1 MKLTQN
7 EYDALLRQDLVSFIQ
22 KTFATVVPG
31 TRYLHNWHIEAIAW
45 HLQQVYSGQI
55 KRLIITLP
63 PRSLKSIITSV
74 AFPAWLLGMAPSNHI
89 ICVSYSQNLSD
100 KLALDCRAVIET
112 DWYRRIFPGTRLHS
126 DKNSVGE
133 FMTTQR
139 GGRLSTSVGG
149 TLTGRGGN
157 IIILD
162 DPHKADEGVLSE
174 TKREGAKDWFRNTLS
189 SRLDNKKEDAI
200 ILIQQRPHEDDL
212 AGYLLETGN
221 WAHLNLP
228 AIAEEPQNIPIGLN
242 RFYQRQIGDLL
253 HPERESQHELAVL
266 KSMLGSYNFAA
277 QYQQRPAP
285 MGGGLVKWEW
295 FEVFE
300 EELGQIYGDRIIQ
313 SWDTASKAEVQH
325 DWSVCTTWLYRN
337 KRFYL
342 QHVLRERLEYTQL
355 KARIIDHA
363 AQWNTDTV
371 LIEDKGAGISL
382 IQDLR
387 QDSDLSI
394 IDIMPEGDKAT
405 RMMTVTPMIESGRVY
420 IPDDASWLADLQ
432 HELVNFPKSKY
443 DDQVDSVSQ
452 FLNWARG
459 SLQSID
465 MSILT
470 TFPSIFE
477 THIPGDWE
485 SQRDYLGGINEG
497 LF

>member
-1 MKLTQN
+1 MKLTQL

-31 TRYLHNWHIEAIAW
+31 TTYQHNWHIEAIAW
-45 HLQQVYSGQI
+45 HLQQVHLGRI

-74 AFPAWLLGMAPSNHI
+74 AYPAWLLGQDPSNHM

-100 KLALDCRAVIET
+100 KLALDCRAVIES

-133 FMTTQR
+133 FMTTRR

-157 IIILD
+157 IIIID
-162 DPHKADEGVLSE
+162 DPHKADEGILSD

-189 SRLDNKKEDAI
+189 SRLDNKAEDAI
-200 ILIQQRPHEDDL
+200 ILIQQRLHEDDL
-212 AGYLLETGN
+212 AGYLLETGD
-221 WAHLNLP
+221 WVHLNLP
-228 AIAEEPQNIPIGLN
+228 AIAEEPQMIPIGLN
-242 RFYQRQIGDLL
+242 RFYQRQVDDVL
-253 HPERESQHELAVL
+253 HPERESRHELAIL
-266 KSMLGSYNFAA
+266 KNTLGSYNFAA

-295 FEVFE
+295 FKIIEG
-300 EELGQIYGDRIIQ
+300 ELGQEYGDRIIQ
-313 SWDTASKAEVQH
+313 SWDTASKAEAMH
-325 DWSVCTTWLYRN
+325 DWSVCTTWLYRY

-342 QHVLRERLEYTQL
+342 LHVLRERLEYTQL
-355 KARIIDHA
+355 KAQIIDHA
-363 AQWNTDTV
+363 IRWNTDTV
-371 LIEDKGAGISL
+371 LIEDKGAGTSL

-387 QDSDLSI
+387 YDSDLSV
-394 IDIMPEGDKAT
+394 IDIIPEGDKAT
-405 RMMTVTPMIESGRVY
+405 RMMTVTPIIESGRVY
-420 IPDDASWLADLQ
+420 IPAEAGWLAVLQ
-432 HELVNFPKSKY
+432 HELVNFPKSKF

-452 FLNWARG
+452 FLNWSRK

-470 TFPSIFE
+470 LFPTLPSYDE
-477 THIPGDWE
+477 PGIW
-485 SQRDYLGGINEG
+485 
-497 LF
+497 